1 MIKLAIKCN
10 LQKLNGLSFHRLFVP
25 FSKIS
30 DSIEFKCDVFPDL
43 DILSDNQLK
52 DYHAVVYQNHLKRLK
67 DTIHLALKLFLIL
80 TIFGYYLKRISFTKF
95 TDNIISP
102 IKQSKY

>member
-43 DILSDNQLK
+43 DILLWYPSLYEINVL
-52 DYHAVVYQNHLKRLK
+52 
-67 DTIHLALKLFLIL
+67 
-80 TIFGYYLKRISFTKF
+80 
-95 TDNIISP
+95 
-102 IKQSKY
+102 